1 MSPSDFNIKNIKL
14 KMKIAEDLFNFA
26 YKIKSFQ
33 LKKNYPDWTPEKIQ
47 AKTLEQI
54 EKGCA

>member
-1 MSPSDFNIKNIKL
+1 MSTEDFKVKNIKL

-26 YKIKSFQ
+26 FKIKFFQ
-33 LKKNYPDWTPEKIQ
+33 LKNNHPDWTPEKIQ
-47 AKTLEQI
+47 AKTLELI